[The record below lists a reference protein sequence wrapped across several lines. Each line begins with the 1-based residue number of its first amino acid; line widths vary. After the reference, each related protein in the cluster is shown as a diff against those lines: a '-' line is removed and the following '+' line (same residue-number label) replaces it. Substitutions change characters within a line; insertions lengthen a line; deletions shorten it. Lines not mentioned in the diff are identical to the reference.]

1 VDGGAEIDVARPG
14 RGPVDADGIAQG
26 PPTAPMKQPS
36 LGIRTEREGAHAS
49 TGDRQQREA
58 ASASEGESERKY
70 YYGGLKAGS
79 IIRWRKRTVLFSS
92 KKNSYSIC
100 YIEFFNTCMEY

>member
-1 VDGGAEIDVARPG
+1 MDGGAEIDVARPG
-14 RGPVDADGIAQG
+14 RGPVDADGIARR

-58 ASASEGESERKY
+58 ASASEGESESKY
-70 YYGGLKAGS
+70 YYCELKAGS
-79 IIRWRKRTVLFSS
+79 MISGGKGQSCLVQ
-92 KKNSYSIC
+92 KKFLQYLLHRI
-100 YIEFFNTCMEY
+100 F